1 MPMVLAILHNVIIG
15 QPVRLD
21 ACISVGFRLYYNAT
35 LCYLASGSFY
45 TGISEV
51 VVVVGTKRLIVA
63 MLWIGLA
70 LWLCNE
76 VEQAMCQ

>member
-45 TGISEV
+45 TGISGT
-51 VVVVGTKRLIVA
+51 VVVVGV
-63 MLWIGLA
+63 
-70 LWLCNE
+70 
-76 VEQAMCQ
+76 

>member
-1 MPMVLAILHNVIIG
+1 M
-15 QPVRLD
+15 R
-21 ACISVGFRLYYNAT
+21 VGKMYYNAT

-51 VVVVGTKRLIVA
+51 VVVVGTKRLFVA

>member
-1 MPMVLAILHNVIIG
+1 M
-15 QPVRLD
+15 
-21 ACISVGFRLYYNAT
+21 YYNAT

-51 VVVVGTKRLIVA
+51 VVVVGTKRFFVA
-63 MLWIGLA
+63 MLCVGLA

-76 VEQAMCQ
+76 VEQVMCQ